1 MIQWLK
7 NLWNAQASARALK
20 IIEPIAANRQQ
31 HIERLT
37 SQVDK
42 LNQSLRAA
50 EQTLSEIRLDV
61 EENNLRMQA
70 VEQDF
75 NESEKNRTVLIQ
87 RVAEL
92 KRLLDTERTTRAQ
105 AEAKLALAQHYLSDL
120 PAPTPDD
127 IEWEDDDTKT
137 LATFLETSAT
147 GKKLAQHLANRL
159 ADYER
164 AAVLYRSPA
173 DMPALLKRAHGFRDC
188 RGEILR
194 LSAAGPMPANHEQPD
209 FPLPT
214 DLENLRG

>member
-1 MIQWLK
+1 MNKW
-7 NLWNAQASARALK
+7 
-20 IIEPIAANRQQ
+20 
-31 HIERLT
+31 
-37 SQVDK
+37 
-42 LNQSLRAA
+42 LNQRLRRWTGAEAELTLLAERHNSEQKLRHDFARCFENECRAHKKLADEYIELSRQRAGQDKTIDDLNRELEKSRQDWAA
-50 EQTLSEIRLDV
+50 E
-61 EENNLRMQA
+61 
-70 VEQDF
+70 
-75 NESEKNRTVLIQ
+75 RT
-87 RVAEL
+87 A
-92 KRLLDTERTTRAQ
+92 RAQ

-194 LSAAGPMPANHEQPD
+194 LSAAGPTPANHEQPD

>member
-1 MIQWLK
+1 MKWLTK
-7 NLWNAQASARALK
+7 LIDRLTGAEAEIAQL
-20 IIEPIAANRQQ
+20 RQLLGSEKQ
-31 HIERLT
+31 AKMERGEMLCECQERLAEKCEQLVEVET
-37 SQVDK
+37 AHDTTVAK
-42 LNQSLRAA
+42 LA
-50 EQTLSEIRLDV
+50 EVS
-61 EENNLRMQA
+61 
-70 VEQDF
+70 
-75 NESEKNRTVLIQ
+75 
-87 RVAEL
+87 
-92 KRLLDTERTTRAQ
+92 RLLGTERTGRAL
-105 AEAKLALAQHYLSDL
+105 AEAKLTLAQHYLTDI
-120 PAPTPDD
+120 PTPTPDD
-127 IEWEDDDTKT
+127 IKWEDDDAKT

-194 LSAAGPMPANHEQPD
+194 LSAAGPTPANHEQPD